1 MDYDNDKLNGGQ
13 EISGGSPIDGGQ
25 ADAPATSFEE
35 TGIPPVVTDIPPVLE
50 TYSLEQSEAS
60 GDGAEAAA
68 DGKEAEAAAEPENTA
83 EHGACEGGSA
93 GENQVCGGE
102 AENSRPEAVKDAESA
117 VAGAQPGAFGQGMQ
131 AGTFDNQ
138 NGSQGADGQRADGQG
153 AQSGR
158 PGGYAGYGQGVPGGQ
173 PGGYGGTGVHRR

>member
-1 MDYDNDKLNGGQ
+1 MDYDNDKLSGGQ

-60 GDGAEAAA
+60 GDGEAEDAA

-93 GENQVCGGE
+93 GENEVCGG
-102 AENSRPEAVKDAESA
+102 
-117 VAGAQPGAFGQGMQ
+117 
-131 AGTFDNQ
+131 
-138 NGSQGADGQRADGQG
+138 GSGEFPA
-153 AQSGR
+153 
-158 PGGYAGYGQGVPGGQ
+158 
-173 PGGYGGTGVHRR
+173 